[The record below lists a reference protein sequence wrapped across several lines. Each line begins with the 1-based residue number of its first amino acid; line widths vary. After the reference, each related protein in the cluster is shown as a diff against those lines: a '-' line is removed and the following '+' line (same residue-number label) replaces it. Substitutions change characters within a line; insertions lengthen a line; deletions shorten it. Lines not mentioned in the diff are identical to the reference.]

1 MTNIKN
7 IQRIAELEAI
17 VKRLL
22 AENAT
27 LRGKLELGATDIASS
42 DSNSNKSDEESS
54 PLNKTALKEFSTNQK
69 IELFRSL
76 FKGREDVFPIR
87 WESKNGRTGYSPVCE
102 NEWLPRIC
110 EKPRVKCADC
120 INRKFVNIKNEDIFD
135 HLSGKKTI
143 GAYAL
148 LEDETCWFLAADFD
162 GDHAKSDALAFANT
176 AKLNGIDASIEIS
189 RSGNGAHVW
198 IFFERAL
205 PAVTA
210 RRLGTALIT
219 LTCDNERLLSLESYD
234 RLFPNQD
241 TMPKGGFGNLI
252 ALPLQKIPRE
262 SGFSVFVDQRLMPY
276 PNQWDYLSNVKKVS
290 YQTAERV
297 IQAVNLEGGVLGV
310 KFVSVEEDIE
320 DPWIMPPSRRL
331 DEKPIRGPFPEEI
344 EIVFANMVFIP
355 KAELPTGLLNRLVR
369 VAAFQNP
376 EFYKTQKM
384 RLSTF
389 DIPRIIG
396 CAEEFENFL
405 ALPRGCIDEAKVLL
419 ESQTIKV
426 TVRDE
431 RFFGEKLEVRFL
443 GELRPDQSI
452 AVKTMIKSDAGV
464 LCAPTAFGK
473 TVSAAAIIAERKVNT
488 LILVHRTQLMDQ
500 WASRLSS
507 FLNIEEKQI
516 GKISGGKRKVTNL
529 IDIALMQS
537 LNKQGVVD
545 DVIANYGQIIVD
557 ECHHLSAFSFEQIL
571 KAAKARYVLGLTAT
585 PIRRDGHHPII
596 FMQCGGI
603 KHRAK
608 DQHQNRPFL
617 HEVITINTGFKLPD
631 EAEAIYEIYAHI
643 TNSASRNQK
652 IVDDIRAALSEGR
665 SPLVLTERKDH
676 LFMLESQLQD
686 VSDNLITLYGGMG
699 AKKRRQQMDKLSNLP
714 SGASRV
720 ILATGKLIGEGFD
733 DPQLDTLFLSMP
745 ISWQGTLKQYAG
757 RLHRLNDGKKLVQV
771 YDYVDESIPVL
782 MRMYEKRK
790 KGYKVMGYSLRENV
804 GFQNLI

>member
-1 MTNIKN
+1 MASIVNTK
-7 IQRIAELEAI
+7 RIAELEAI

-22 AENAT
+22 EENAT
-27 LRGKLELGATDIASS
+27 LRAQLDLMGSDISS
-42 DSNSNKSDEESS
+42 SNAKSIDSDEKLSVTNLVAS
-54 PLNKTALKEFSTNQK
+54 KELSTNQK

-76 FKGREDVFPIR
+76 FKGREDVFSIR

-110 EKPRVKCADC
+110 EKPKVKCADC
-120 INRKFVNIKNEDIFD
+120 TNRKFLNIKNEDIYD

-162 GDHAKSDALAFANT
+162 GDHAKSDAAAFAKT

-198 IFFERAL
+198 IFFERPLSA
-205 PAVTA
+205 AMA

-219 LTCDNERLLSLESYD
+219 LTCDNERLLQLESYD

-262 SGFSVFVDQRLMPY
+262 SGFSVFVDQSLMPY
-276 PNQWDYLSNVKKVS
+276 VDQWDYLSNIKKVS
-290 YQTAERV
+290 YQEAERV

-310 KFVSVEEDIE
+310 KFASTEDEIE
-320 DPWIMPPSRRL
+320 DPWTMPPSRRL
-331 DEKPIRGPFPEEI
+331 DEKPIKGPFPEKI

-369 VAAFQNP
+369 LAAFQNP
-376 EFYKTQKM
+376 EFYKAQKM

-389 DIPRIIG
+389 DISRIIG
-396 CAEEFENFL
+396 CAEDFDKFI
-405 ALPRGCIDEAKVLL
+405 ALPRGCFDEAKTLL
-419 ESQTIKV
+419 EAQNIKV
-426 TVRDE
+426 TIRDE
-431 RFFGEKLEVRFL
+431 RFSGEKLEVEFL
-443 GELRPDQSI
+443 GELRPDQSV
-452 AVKTMIKSDAGV
+452 AVRTMVKSDVGV

-473 TVSAAAIIAERKVNT
+473 TVSAAAIIADRKVNT

-516 GKISGGKRKVTNL
+516 GKLSGGKRKVTGQ

-537 LNKQGVVD
+537 LNKQGTVD
-545 DVIANYGQIIVD
+545 DLIANYGQIIVD

-571 KAAKARYVLGLTAT
+571 KAAKAKYILGLTAT

-608 DQHQNRPFL
+608 DHPQNRPFE
-617 HEVITINTGFKLPD
+617 HEVLTINTGYKLPA
-631 EAEAIYEIYAHI
+631 ETEAIHEIYAHI

-652 IVDDIRAALSEGR
+652 IIEDIKAALSDGR
-665 SPLVLTERKDH
+665 SPLVLTERKEH
-676 LFMLESQLQD
+676 LFMLEAHLIEFSE
-686 VSDNLITLYGGMG
+686 NLITLYGGMG
-699 AKKRRQQMDKLSNLP
+699 TKKRRQQMEKLTNLP

-771 YDYVDESIPVL
+771 YDYVDENIPVM

-790 KGYKVMGYSLRENV
+790 KGYKAMGYSLR
-804 GFQNLI
+804 